1 MAQNTKAALKILTIP
16 LKSLL
21 FEAATKVFS
30 KLLQKMFTN
39 LWEIWDLMVLNLRG
53 IGYFLVLN
61 LREIGESAVLNL
73 REIGESLLNQWV
85 QYVIL
90 VEIPF
95 SMLLSFLFPTNCG
108 V

>member
-53 IGYFLVLN
+53 IG
-61 LREIGESAVLNL
+61 ESAVLNL